1 MKKHFALTTL
11 LKISKM
17 LSVFALAIGVQA
29 QAQSQNS
36 SMPAITATKEE
47 KSKPEAKATKTTQ
60 ATKIKRLPNILNVT
74 LGVGYPGNALEAPS
88 KHLSVSLDLWSA
100 GNWKLGPYFS
110 YFLADGK
117 ETVNFPSTG
126 YTEVRHSRIN
136 SYALG
141 AQGRFRLR
149 PRYNLITALGLS
161 YAQQEI
167 TSVDTTAPIP
177 SSSVGYKKDFPVG
190 LYGKAGVQ
198 YTVTR
203 KNWAY
208 GAELGLEVTNLI
220 NSNESFSAGY
230 LSALIRYGF

>member
-1 MKKHFALTTL
+1 MFC
-11 LKISKM
+11 IF
-17 LSVFALAIGVQA
+17 VVAICVNA
-29 QAQSQNS
+29 KAQSQTQE
-36 SMPAITATKEE
+36 PAQT
-47 KSKPEAKATKTTQ
+47 PAKATKTS
-60 ATKIKRLPNILNVT
+60 AKPKRVPKILNFS

-88 KHLSVSLDLWSA
+88 KHLSISLDLWDA
-100 GNWKLGPYFS
+100 GNWKWGPYFA

-141 AQGRFRLR
+141 AQGRLRLR

-161 YAQQEI
+161 YASQEI

-177 SSSVGYKKDFPVG
+177 SSSVGYKKEFPVG

-208 GAELGLEVTNLI
+208 GAELGFEITNMT